1 MTFRALRRI
10 EGRWV
15 LLLPILS
22 FIIGS
27 WYFRS
32 DRADLKVAL
41 ERARESWR
49 SGAYQ
54 EAVNAYLTLQS
65 KHPGS
70 EFAPDCLWEVANIYY
85 YNLYDI
91 SNAMHYFERLIA
103 EYPQSRQALESHLR
117 LAEIFNL
124 ELNEL
129 GSAID
134 HWEQALKGDLD
145 AETRREIE
153 FKVADAHFRSGLF
166 DDARGEFE
174 KIAAIK
180 QVDKHTRNEAQLR
193 LGAILQLHK
202 DFQGSIQRFQNV
214 LSSDPCPDC
223 RLQAQL
229 GLIESYEFLDR
240 LPEAIETVRNISP
253 DDYPSDKRQ
262 ELLDRLLAKRKYYE
276 PGLWN
281 VH

>member
-1 MTFRALRRI
+1 MKRI

-32 DRADLKVAL
+32 DRSDLKVAL
-41 ERARESWR
+41 ERARDSWR
-49 SGAYQ
+49 SGAYE
-54 EAVNAYLTLQS
+54 EAIGSYLALQ
-65 KHPGS
+65 KKNPDS
-70 EFAPDCLWEVANIYY
+70 EFAPDCLWEVATIYY

-103 EYPQSRQALESHLR
+103 EYPDSRQALDSHLK

-124 ELNEL
+124 ELNEV

-134 HWEQALKGDLD
+134 HWEQGLKGDLD
-145 AETRREIE
+145 QETRREIE
-153 FKVADAHFRSGLF
+153 FKVADARFREGQF
-166 DDARGEFE
+166 EDAFGIFR
-174 KIAAIK
+174 KIAESAEADTHS
-180 QVDKHTRNEAQLR
+180 VNEARLR
-193 LGAILQLHK
+193 LGAILQLRK
-202 DFQGSIQRFQNV
+202 DYPGSIEKFHEV
-214 LSSDPCPDC
+214 LSSEPCSDC

-240 LPEAIETVRNISP
+240 LPEAIETVKNISAN
-253 DDYPSDKRQ
+253 DYPSERRQ

-281 VH
+281 AH

>member
-1 MTFRALRRI
+1 MTFRSLKRI

-22 FIIGS
+22 FVIGA

-41 ERARESWR
+41 ERARECWR
-49 SGAYQ
+49 SGAYDD
-54 EAVNAYLTLQS
+54 AANSYIALQS
-65 KHPGS
+65 ENPDS
-70 EFAPDCLWEVANIYY
+70 AFAPSCLWEAATIYY

-91 SNAMHYFERLIA
+91 SNAMHYFEKLIV
-103 EYPQSRQALESHLR
+103 EYPHSRQALESHLK
-117 LAEIFNL
+117 LAEIFDL

-134 HWEQALKGDLD
+134 HWEQALEGDL
-145 AETRREIE
+145 APETRHDIE
-153 FKVADAHFRSGLF
+153 FKVADAHFRSGRF
-166 DDARGEFE
+166 DDAFEEFQ
-174 KIAAIK
+174 KIASSPDIAP
-180 QVDKHTRNEAQLR
+180 HTVHEGELR
-193 LGAILQLHK
+193 LGAILQLRK
-202 DFQGSIQRFQNV
+202 DFQGSIDQFQKV
-214 LSSDPCPDC
+214 LSSNPCSDC

-240 LPEAIETVRNISP
+240 LPEAIETVKNISP
-253 DDYPSDKRQ
+253 DDYPSERRQ

-276 PGLWN
+276 PALWN
-281 VH
+281 GH

>member
-1 MTFRALRRI
+1 MTFRALKRI

-22 FIIGS
+22 FIVGS

-32 DRADLKVAL
+32 DRSDLKVAL
-41 ERARESWR
+41 ERARDSWR
-49 SGAYQ
+49 SGAYE
-54 EAVNAYLTLQS
+54 EAVKAYLTLQS
-65 KHPGS
+65 KHPDS
-70 EFAPDCLWEVANIYY
+70 EFAPDCLWEAATIYY

-91 SNAMHYFERLIA
+91 SNAMHFFERLIV
-103 EYPQSRQALESHLR
+103 EYPQSRQALESHLK

-129 GSAID
+129 GSAVD

-153 FKVADAHFRSGLF
+153 FKVADAHFRSGRF
-166 DDARGEFE
+166 DDANEEFE
-174 KIAAIK
+174 KIAGLENA
-180 QVDKHTRNEAQLR
+180 DKHTRNEAKLR
-193 LGAILQLHK
+193 LGAILQLRK
-202 DFQGSIQRFQNV
+202 DYLGSIERFRQV
-214 LSSDPCPDC
+214 LSSNPCSDC

-229 GLIESYEFLDR
+229 NLIESYEFLDR
-240 LPEAIETVRNISP
+240 LPEAIETVKNISP
-253 DDYPSDKRQ
+253 DDYPSENRQ

-281 VH
+281 GH

>member
-1 MTFRALRRI
+1 MTIRDLKRI

-22 FIIGS
+22 FVIGS
-27 WYFRS
+27 WYFQS

-49 SGAYQ
+49 SGAYD
-54 EAVNAYLTLQS
+54 EAIGAYLSLQS
-65 KHPGS
+65 RYPNS
-70 EFAPDCLWEVANIYY
+70 EFAPDCLWEVATIYY

-91 SNAMHYFERLIA
+91 SNAMHFFERLIT
-103 EYPQSRQALESHLR
+103 EYPQSREALDSHLK

-134 HWEQALKGDLD
+134 HWEQALRGDLD
-145 AETRREIE
+145 PGTRREIE
-153 FKVADAHFRSGLF
+153 FKVADAHFRSGRF
-166 DDARGEFE
+166 DEAFEEFE
-174 KIAAIK
+174 KIAASK
-180 QVDKHTRNEAQLR
+180 GADLHTIEEARLR
-193 LGAILQLHK
+193 MAAILQLRK
-202 DFQGSIQRFQNV
+202 DYQGSIDKFQEV
-214 LSSDPCPDC
+214 LGSNPCADC

-240 LPEAIETVRNISP
+240 LPEAIETVKNISA
-253 DDYPSDKRQ
+253 DDYPAERRQ

-276 PGLWN
+276 PGLWDG
-281 VH
+281 H